1 MCVCEAREREREREE
16 RGWKNVDEEK
26 DVFEALARTRDQNTS
41 QTGLF

>member
-1 MCVCEAREREREREE
+1 MCVCVVRERERER